1 VIDDEE
7 IDRRTLKTLLEAEGL
22 DVVTA
27 ASGEEG
33 VALLR
38 GRQFEVAIADL
49 MMPGMDGLQVIA
61 ALKAVDPDIEVIL
74 QTGYATVDST
84 IAAFRQGA
92 GDYLLKPIDKAK
104 LRPALLRA
112 LAMRRPHAALPL
124 YEASRPLLAA
134 QNREDLIPAILALAK
149 STMRASAVGLALV
162 PTEGAGL
169 RIHLSNG
176 HGPLTE
182 AAAESLAQI
191 TLRAGESLRNP
202 CFGASQ
208 SPSGDTGIPPG
219 SILTYP
225 LEVQNA
231 TPGALVLWRDQGRAQ
246 FSAFDVGCGRLLA
259 DEIIIALDNA
269 RLYRE
274 LSHKVEE
281 LESARVEVA
290 RVEAGAHAVIAT
302 AQEAIVLF
310 DKKGVVRDINPKAL
324 EMFGR
329 TRDETLGRNLA
340 DFALPTRVLDGFRQ
354 HVETAYREGRDPADG
369 SMEIIALRKNGEEF
383 PLEIS
388 TVVIETPQGKQLS
401 TFARDITER
410 KRAEAEV
417 AERHRLATLVADVG
431 VVVTRAESL
440 RQGLQQCAEI
450 LVHNIGA
457 AFARVWTVKEVE
469 NVLELQASAGM
480 YTHIDGGHAR
490 VPLGKFKIGRIA
502 ESGEP
507 HLTNSVQQD
516 SWVGDPEWAQREG
529 MMAFAGYPLKV
540 EERVLGV
547 VAAFARQPLTE
558 ATLQAFAAVADNI
571 AQFIKRKRAEEA
583 LRTSEERYRLLFER
597 NLAGVFRGTLLNRK
611 LLECND
617 AYARILGYKTR
628 QEALNNGKLHDFYDA
643 AEFESVK
650 TRLLNQKA
658 LTNYEI
664 RFRRK
669 DQTPVWLLAN
679 ASLITS
685 GEGEDPVIEGMIF
698 DITERKRAEQALAK
712 ERDLLHALMNNVPDC
727 IYFKDRAGRFIRAS
741 MALARLFG
749 LRDCAELV
757 GKTDFDFFTAEHA
770 QPAYDDEQE
779 VIRTGKP
786 MEAKVEKETWPDGR
800 VTWAS
805 TTKVPLR
812 EDAGNIVG
820 TFGISR
826 DVTEQKRAE
835 EALRESEEK
844 YRVLYESSRDAMM
857 TLAPP
862 EWKFTAGNPAAIAL
876 YGARDE
882 REFVTAGPG
891 SLSPEYQPDGEL
903 SSVKARR
910 MIATAMERGSHFFE
924 WAHRKFS
931 GEEFFTTVLLTRMTY
946 RGQPFLQAT
955 VRDITEHRRAEQA
968 LQERTAYLNALF
980 EISPLGIAVLDT
992 QGSIQMSNSS
1002 FEKLF
1007 LYSREEI
1014 FGANL
1019 DDLIVPPELAS
1030 EASTLT
1036 RLCLGGGGVQATTRR
1051 RRKDGQLIDAEVYGV
1066 PLVIDGEL
1074 RGYLCLYQDITER
1087 KRAEA
1092 ELVKYAEDLE
1102 ISQAVQ
1108 EEHAKELARLVE
1120 ELAQERDL
1128 LGTVMDNLPDYI
1140 YYKDR
1145 QSRFLRANPAH
1156 AKALGLS
1163 DPHQTVGKTDLDF
1176 FPEEDAKKYFSDE
1189 QQVIETG
1196 QALLGRMERVR
1207 HPDGQYHWFSTSK
1220 VPIRDT
1226 QGHVTGLVGISR
1238 DMTEQMRAEE
1248 TLRASEVRYRELFE
1262 NASDIVYTTG
1272 LDTRLT
1278 SLNRVGQKI
1287 LGYSA
1292 EEATELDLR
1301 QLVTAKHWELI
1312 KLSGERLM
1320 AGASDIAIEVEIT
1333 TKDGRQ
1339 MTLEVKPRLIYKGG
1353 KPVGVQGI
1361 ARDITGRDTA
1371 EMELRHAQKLEAVGR
1386 LASGI
1391 AHEINTPIQ
1400 FVGDNTRFLQDSFGG
1415 LQTLLSKYQELR
1427 DAADSGVVSPE
1438 MLAAVRNAEEESDC
1452 AYLREEIPKAL
1463 AQTLEGVTRVA
1474 TIVRAMKEFAH
1485 PEGKEMAAADLNRAL
1500 LSTLTVARN
1509 ELKYVADI
1517 ETDLGDLPLVVCNL
1531 GDLNQVFLNLLVNAA
1546 HAVGEVVQG
1555 TGERGKIRVCTCR
1568 EEGTVLIAIRD
1579 TGGGIPEAIRGR
1591 IFDPFFTT
1599 KEVGRGTGQGLAIA
1613 RSVVVDRHKG
1623 ALTFETEVGKGTT
1636 FYVRLPLDP
1645 AECSKEAKG

>member
-1 VIDDEE
+1 MPRPKPNALQKSRMSNLPDAALTPGSIPAAAVPSPLASVLVIDDEE

-558 ATLQAFAAVADNI
+558 ATLQAFASVADST
-571 AQFIKRKRAEEA
+571 AQFIKRKRAEQQTRLQTAA
-583 LRTSEERYRLLFER
+583 LESAANGIVIASREGRIIWVNPAFTRLTGYPASEVIGE
-597 NLAGVFRGTLLNRK
+597 NP
-611 LLECND
+611 
-617 AYARILGYKTR
+617 RILKSGVHDAVFY
-628 QEALNNGKLHDFYDA
+628 QKLWNTILSG
-643 AEFESVK
+643 EFW
-650 TRLLNQKA
+650 QG
-658 LTNYEI
+658 EI
-664 RFRRK
+664 VNRRK
-669 DQTPVWLLAN
+669 DGTLYSEEMTITPVRDAQGTLSHFIA
-679 ASLITS
+679 IKQ
-685 GEGEDPVIEGMIF
+685 
-698 DITERKRAEQALAK
+698 DITARKRAEQDLSFKTVLLEAQSETAIDGILVVDMTGHALLVNNQFARILNIPEEVILAK
-712 ERDLLHALMNNVPDC
+712 DDKKLIGHALTQLKDPDAFLERVNYLYSHETEKTRDEIEFKDGRVFDRYSSPLQASTGELYGRIWYFRDISEHRDLERTKSELISVVSHELRTPLTSIRGALGLLAGGLLRSHPEKAERMLEIAVSNTDRLVRLINDILDLERMESGKLNMEKQNCNAAELMTQAVDSVRDLAEKAGITLSVSLH
-727 IYFKDRAGRFIRAS
+727 S
-741 MALARLFG
+741 ARLWVDPDRIIQALVNLLSNAIKFSTRGGAIWLSATPRADQILFQVKDQGRGIPQEKRESIFERFQQVDATDRREKGGTG
-749 LRDCAELV
+749 LGLPITRSIVQQHDGRIWVESTLGQGSTFSFTLPILPAETILV
-757 GKTDFDFFTAEHA
+757 GDGSGARKILVGAAEA
-770 QPAYDDEQE
+770 DICTTVQAFLNQPGYTVMVSSSWQE
-779 VIRTGKP
+779 VIDRATIDCPDAILLDSSLPGMESLEAINVLKRKSHTQDVPVIGFGGTAPDEVHLTSLGMAGWVTKPLNEGSLLRALESVLGKPCEAPRVLVVEDDTDLARVLTTIFERHGAVVFHARTGQ
-786 MEAKVEKETWPDGR
+786 EAVR
-800 VTWAS
+800 VC
-805 TTKVPLR
+805 PQF
-812 EDAGNIVG
+812 I
-820 TFGISR
+820 
-826 DVTEQKRAE
+826 
-835 EALRESEEK
+835 
-844 YRVLYESSRDAMM
+844 
-857 TLAPP
+857 P
-862 EWKFTAGNPAAIAL
+862 
-876 YGARDE
+876 
-882 REFVTAGPG
+882 
-891 SLSPEYQPDGEL
+891 
-903 SSVKARR
+903 
-910 MIATAMERGSHFFE
+910 
-924 WAHRKFS
+924 
-931 GEEFFTTVLLTRMTY
+931 
-946 RGQPFLQAT
+946 
-955 VRDITEHRRAEQA
+955 
-968 LQERTAYLNALF
+968 
-980 EISPLGIAVLDT
+980 
-992 QGSIQMSNSS
+992 
-1002 FEKLF
+1002 
-1007 LYSREEI
+1007 
-1014 FGANL
+1014 
-1019 DDLIVPPELAS
+1019 DLIVLDVMLPELDGFGVVEQLRQHEYLQHLPLAVYSVKELDDS
-1030 EASTLT
+1030 EKARLRLGESIFMTKGCLT
-1036 RLCLGGGGVQATTRR
+1036 PQEFEQRAIGLLDWATSGRRERR
-1051 RRKDGQLIDAEVYGV
+1051 RQ
-1066 PLVIDGEL
+1066 
-1074 RGYLCLYQDITER
+1074 
-1087 KRAEA
+1087 
-1092 ELVKYAEDLE
+1092 
-1102 ISQAVQ
+1102 
-1108 EEHAKELARLVE
+1108 
-1120 ELAQERDL
+1120 
-1128 LGTVMDNLPDYI
+1128 
-1140 YYKDR
+1140 
-1145 QSRFLRANPAH
+1145 
-1156 AKALGLS
+1156 
-1163 DPHQTVGKTDLDF
+1163 
-1176 FPEEDAKKYFSDE
+1176 
-1189 QQVIETG
+1189 
-1196 QALLGRMERVR
+1196 
-1207 HPDGQYHWFSTSK
+1207 
-1220 VPIRDT
+1220 
-1226 QGHVTGLVGISR
+1226 
-1238 DMTEQMRAEE
+1238 
-1248 TLRASEVRYRELFE
+1248 
-1262 NASDIVYTTG
+1262 
-1272 LDTRLT
+1272 
-1278 SLNRVGQKI
+1278 
-1287 LGYSA
+1287 
-1292 EEATELDLR
+1292 
-1301 QLVTAKHWELI
+1301 
-1312 KLSGERLM
+1312 
-1320 AGASDIAIEVEIT
+1320 
-1333 TKDGRQ
+1333 
-1339 MTLEVKPRLIYKGG
+1339 
-1353 KPVGVQGI
+1353 
-1361 ARDITGRDTA
+1361 
-1371 EMELRHAQKLEAVGR
+1371 
-1386 LASGI
+1386 
-1391 AHEINTPIQ
+1391 
-1400 FVGDNTRFLQDSFGG
+1400 
-1415 LQTLLSKYQELR
+1415 
-1427 DAADSGVVSPE
+1427 
-1438 MLAAVRNAEEESDC
+1438 
-1452 AYLREEIPKAL
+1452 
-1463 AQTLEGVTRVA
+1463 
-1474 TIVRAMKEFAH
+1474 
-1485 PEGKEMAAADLNRAL
+1485 
-1500 LSTLTVARN
+1500 
-1509 ELKYVADI
+1509 
-1517 ETDLGDLPLVVCNL
+1517 
-1531 GDLNQVFLNLLVNAA
+1531 
-1546 HAVGEVVQG
+1546 
-1555 TGERGKIRVCTCR
+1555 
-1568 EEGTVLIAIRD
+1568 
-1579 TGGGIPEAIRGR
+1579 
-1591 IFDPFFTT
+1591 
-1599 KEVGRGTGQGLAIA
+1599 
-1613 RSVVVDRHKG
+1613 
-1623 ALTFETEVGKGTT
+1623 
-1636 FYVRLPLDP
+1636 
-1645 AECSKEAKG
+1645 